1 MLKPLVFGLY
11 VRRLVLMSISARDE
25 PRQIIIRDIRP
36 ERPYTVQCSTQ
47 AAVVLK
53 KIAIFRE
60 LLDKEFDAGTIS
72 RIQLMVF
79 RNQMLHISIIYS
91 ISELHSDSC
100 ICRRDSTDTV
110 TSW

>member
-36 ERPYTVQCSTQ
+36 RRPYTVQCSTQ

-53 KIAIFRE
+53 KIAIFRV
-60 LLDKEFDAGTIS
+60 LLDKQFDAETIS
-72 RIQLMVF
+72 RIQFMVF
-79 RNQMLHISIIYS
+79 LNQMLHIR
-91 ISELHSDSC
+91 SEERRVGKEWRFRGWSLPEHEK
-100 ICRRDSTDTV
+100 RRD
-110 TSW
+110 